1 MQIIPIDSRCVKI
14 SLAPHDFEELAITAK
29 EINQRSTGARRA
41 LWQILD
47 KVKSETGFD
56 AAAGRIEINMFE
68 DRCGGCEL
76 FVKRSDGGAKGGKV
90 GYIKENYR
98 FAPEKTEKPSAVSYR
113 FDGLEMMAGAC
124 RQLVARGFSGES
136 GAYYD
141 DGGKYYL
148 IVVGDEP
155 TASRLLRRYS
165 FLSEFGE
172 KCDAPCADSYIKEH
186 CGCIAESGA
195 AKIIA
200 ENC

>member
-1 MQIIPIDSRCVKI
+1 MEIVPSRRGVVVTL
-14 SLAPHDFEELAITAK
+14 SPPDFKELEITSNELMK
-29 EINQRSTGARRA
+29 RSTCARRA

-47 KVKSETGFD
+47 KVNSETGFD
-56 AAAGRIEINMFE
+56 ASRGNVEIVMFE
-68 DRCGGCEL
+68 DKGGGCEL
-76 FVKRSDGGAKGGKV
+76 FLKKTADSGRGGKV

-98 FAPEKTEKPSAVSYR
+98 FSAEKTEKPCAAAYR

-124 RQLVARGFSGES
+124 RQLIARGFNGES

-141 DGGKYYL
+141 DGGKYFL
-148 IVVGDEP
+148 IVGGEQK
-155 TASRLLRRYS
+155 TSSSRLVRQFS

-186 CGCIAESGA
+186 CACIAESGA
-195 AKIIA
+195 VKIIA